1 MYVVIILFFIRD
13 EYMASVQI
21 EQRKL
26 KSGKIS
32 FKITVKVTKRK
43 KVIERVSQTFDKLKL
58 AERWPAKSKK
68 ALEQIMMRLHWEFI
82 EEVLLFENA
91 L

>member
-1 MYVVIILFFIRD
+1 
-13 EYMASVQI
+13 MASVQI
-21 EQRKL
+21 EQRQL

-68 ALEQIMMRLHWEFI
+68 ALEQKHDAITLGIYRRGTSLRECT
-82 EEVLLFENA
+82 VG
-91 L
+91 